1 VSTTD
6 GIVGVLADIIA
17 LVRREQIV
25 LTAASIAYF
34 AFISLVPLLLL
45 VVVAVTALGGD
56 ALAARA
62 IMRATQTLV
71 PENAALLRDI
81 VVGAANDEGATIL
94 SAAVLLWGALLT
106 FRALNTAFGGIYG
119 TYGERSVLGTVF
131 DIVLVFVAVVVAVVA
146 MVVGGVV
153 LSVFVDT
160 QLWQTLGP
168 LVVFAVFV
176 VVFVP
181 LYYILPDIDG
191 GLFEILPGTVFAAA
205 SWTVLQSLYGYYA
218 TISTVPQLYGAASA
232 VLLILVWLY
241 VGGFVLLVGAALN
254 ATLADHA
261 DPDDGWLPVER

>member
-1 VSTTD
+1 VSRAD
-6 GIVGVLADIIA
+6 GIRRIIVDIIA
-17 LVRREQIV
+17 LVRRERIV

-56 ALAARA
+56 ALATRA
-62 IMRATQTLV
+62 IMRATRTLV

-81 VVGAANDEGATIL
+81 VFGAANGERATIL
-94 SAAVLLWGALLT
+94 SATVLLWGALLT

-131 DIVLVFVAVVVAVVA
+131 DIVLVFVVIVVAVVA

-160 QLWQTLGP
+160 RLWVTLGP
-168 LVVFAVFV
+168 VVVFCVFV
-176 VVFVP
+176 VVFIP
-181 LYYILPDIDG
+181 LYYILPDIDSG
-191 GLFEILPGTVFAAA
+191 MLETLPGTVFAAA

-254 ATLADHA
+254 ATLADRVE
-261 DPDDGWLPVER
+261 PDDGWLPVER